1 MLRELVQ
8 SWIVICISRSAVDLG
23 MIDPSFR
30 ERVVPIR
37 VDIKEKGLHQVVD
50 MVEQILRSKSI
61 KLSGLVNNAY
71 YLEVDSYDDVSA
83 EACELAIQGLFA
95 FHVNLSLEIMSRGLF
110 ADQSSIINVSSM
122 YAKVAPNPSIYP
134 QNISVNPLLYGSMKA
149 ALIQSTRYLSAI
161 MASKG
166 IRVNSVSYGPFPNS
180 EVQKSSP
187 EFISQLS
194 KNTHIGRIGTP
205 EESAGVID
213 FLLSS
218 GSTYITGADIAVDGG
233 WTSW

>member
-1 MLRELVQ
+1 MLGTVLLTGATGILVVRCLELVQ

-83 EACELAIQGLFA
+83 EACELAIQGLLHF
-95 FHVNLSLEIMSRGLF
+95 MS
-110 ADQSSIINVSSM
+110 IC
-122 YAKVAPNPSIYP
+122 
-134 QNISVNPLLYGSMKA
+134 LLR
-149 ALIQSTRYLSAI
+149 L
-161 MASKG
+161 
-166 IRVNSVSYGPFPNS
+166 
-180 EVQKSSP
+180 
-187 EFISQLS
+187 
-194 KNTHIGRIGTP
+194 
-205 EESAGVID
+205 
-213 FLLSS
+213 
-218 GSTYITGADIAVDGG
+218 
-233 WTSW
+233 